1 MIIKIE
7 RSITVLGNLSDAV
20 DYNSPLDF
28 KAWLSFFKNNSV
40 SIETFKNSYQKY
52 LTSWNVVKD
61 SFLINSKR

>member
-1 MIIKIE
+1 MPVNTIDRFSDYKIE

-52 LTSWNVVKD
+52 MYLK
-61 SFLINSKR
+61 